1 MSEYAEVVDGK
12 LVVFPETIDRLR
24 QAKELKDE
32 INAYQDEV
40 RQELLELMR
49 NCPDSMFKSDEVT
62 ISYKE
67 PSTQTKVNTKK
78 MIADGIYSLYTME
91 VNQKDSVQIK
101 WNSVKPS

>member
-1 MSEYAEVVDGK
+1 MSKFAEVVDGK
-12 LVVFPETIDRLR
+12 LVVFPETIVRLR

-49 NCPDSMFKSDEVT
+49 NCPDLMFKSDEVT

-78 MIADGIYSLYTME
+78 MIADGIYNLYTME

>member
-1 MSEYAEVVDGK
+1 MSKYAEVVDGK
-12 LVVFPETIDRLR
+12 LIVFPETISKLR
-24 QAKELKDE
+24 KAKQLKDE

-49 NCPDSMFKSDEVT
+49 DNAELLFKNEDVT

-78 MIADGIYSLYTME
+78 MIADGIYNLYTME
-91 VNQKDSVQIK
+91 VHQKDSVQIK

>member
-1 MSEYAEVVDGK
+1 MSKFAEVVDGK
-12 LVVFPETIDRLR
+12 LVVFPETINKLR
-24 QAKELKDE
+24 KAKQLKDE

-49 NCPDSMFKSDEVT
+49 DNAELMFKSEDVT

-78 MIADGIYSLYTME
+78 MIADGIYNLYTME

>member
-1 MSEYAEVVDGK
+1 MSKYAEVADGK
-12 LVVFPETIDRLR
+12 LVVFPETINKLR
-24 QAKELKDE
+24 KAKQLKDE

-49 NCPDSMFKSDEVT
+49 DNAELMFKSEDVT

-78 MIADGIYSLYTME
+78 MIADGIYNLYTME

>member
-1 MSEYAEVVDGK
+1 MSKFAEVVDGK

-49 NCPDSMFKSDEVT
+49 DNTELMFKNEDVT

-78 MIADGIYSLYTME
+78 MIADGIYNLYTME

>member
-1 MSEYAEVVDGK
+1 MSKFAEVVDGK
-12 LVVFPETIDRLR
+12 LIVFPETIDRLR
-24 QAKELKDE
+24 QAKDLKDE

-49 NCPDSMFKSDEVT
+49 NSADSMFKTEEVT

-78 MIADGIYSLYTME
+78 MIADGIYGLYTME
-91 VNQKDSVQIK
+91 VAQKDSVQIK

>member
-1 MSEYAEVVDGK
+1 MSKFAEVVDGK

-49 NCPDSMFKSDEVT
+49 NGADSMFKTEEVT

-78 MIADGIYSLYTME
+78 MIADGIYGLYTME
-91 VNQKDSVQIK
+91 VAQKDSVQIK